1 MYTDSMKKIVITL
14 FICILAIGSVFAK
27 TNSSKTIKFDNQ
39 IFTLKFSDYSKATK
53 SYINEYYKGN
63 ENGDK
68 WTDLIGIYHIKN
80 YSKPFNYAKDLAAG
94 ASKQSPLD
102 AQVMYNEKENTAIV
116 NFILVGDTG
125 KYKYLEQNI
134 FKIEKVKGQSGVI
147 AIQFAHKYPLNNK
160 EEADKFK
167 EQLPDKQAKWL
178 MEIDKLS
185 IPNIVERNIKSW

>member
-1 MYTDSMKKIVITL
+1 MKKIVIIL
-14 FICILAIGSVFAK
+14 FICILTIGSVFAQ
-27 TNSSKTIKFDNQ
+27 TNGSKTIKFDNQ

-68 WTDLIGIYHIKN
+68 WTDLIGIYHIKS

-102 AQVMYNEKENTAIV
+102 AQVMYNEKGNTAIV

-125 KYKYLEQNI
+125 KSKYLEQNI
-134 FKIEKVKGQSGVI
+134 FKIEKVKSQSGVM

-167 EQLPDKQAKWL
+167 EQLPYNQTKWL
-178 MEIDKLS
+178 NEINNIEIPKL
-185 IPNIVERNIKSW
+185 VERDIKS